1 MKIAGV
7 KTFSSDNTKFG
18 ALRVHTSFYD
28 KEAVLC
34 QNRQTGDM
42 YQKLYKD
49 LEEISGDKNLEIR
62 GLGDCGGVVVETDD
76 RGNII
81 RYISKNFH
89 NVVSCMKDAVLK
101 LAKENEIQSKEKRK
115 PFQGNY

>member
-49 LEEISGDKNLEIR
+49 
-62 GLGDCGGVVVETDD
+62 
-76 RGNII
+76 
-81 RYISKNFH
+81 
-89 NVVSCMKDAVLK
+89 
-101 LAKENEIQSKEKRK
+101 
-115 PFQGNY
+115 